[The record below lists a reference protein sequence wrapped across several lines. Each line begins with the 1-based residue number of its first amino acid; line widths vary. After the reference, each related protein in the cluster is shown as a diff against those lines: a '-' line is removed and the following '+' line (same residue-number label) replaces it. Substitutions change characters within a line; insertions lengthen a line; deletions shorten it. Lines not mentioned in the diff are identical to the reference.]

1 MTPAFSAN
9 LYALSSLLQLVS
21 VSQVMYG
28 TDFPFRGCVENVE
41 GLKACGLAK
50 RTLHAIER
58 DNALR
63 IMPQLRR

>member
-1 MTPAFSAN
+1 
-9 LYALSSLLQLVS
+9 LSSLLQLVS

-41 GLKACGLAK
+41 GLKDCGFSEADMQ
-50 RTLHAIER
+50 AIER

-63 IMPQLRR
+63 IMPQLKL